1 MVVPVRPA
9 FARYRPTTMI
19 QRAVRGLFLLAALL
33 QLGAVPATASA
44 APSWGGPVT
53 LGPTGRESA
62 PPEIVV
68 TADGEAIAVWEGG
81 RPGGIEV
88 SSRRPGKGWTP
99 AVSVGTGGNPHL
111 VATTGKAVV
120 VWLGGVRVDGG
131 KAEAILA
138 STRLRGGR
146 WSRPVD
152 ISAEKQWASEPEVE
166 PPCVGINRRGKVIA
180 FWAGSDEGHL
190 AEYRYKSAT
199 QSARS
204 RKWAAP
210 VAVQYSIAGEAAQ
223 VGVTPAGGAVAI
235 WGATYDE
242 EAAIEWS
249 SRPPDGRWT
258 LPRGLA
264 SPGEFPE
271 PRLAITSKGEAIAAW
286 EDLKGFE
293 GPGDGLR
300 VAARRPGS
308 RRWRSRA
315 LAPHEDAHHPTIV
328 TRPGGRATVAWV
340 RTAASGARE
349 VVTSTHSP
357 GAGWTAPVSL
367 AAEGLRLP
375 DEAYPEIA
383 VSDRGEAIAAWASG
397 GERGQRTI
405 IQASSR
411 PRGGSWRAPTN
422 ISGSPPAPMFGTADL
437 KVAVAPGGEAFAIW
451 RSYDGRGWVIRTASR
466 PPAGT
471 DSADPRGT

>member
-1 MVVPVRPA
+1 VASAVTAVVVAMMVTVS
-9 FARYRPTTMI
+9 
-19 QRAVRGLFLLAALL
+19 
-33 QLGAVPATASA
+33 ATASA
-44 APSWGGPVT
+44 APSWTRPVT
-53 LGPTGRESA
+53 LGPTGRESSS
-62 PPEIVV
+62 PQIVV
-68 TADGEAIAVWEGG
+68 TPDGEAIATWEGG
-81 RPGGIEV
+81 RSGAIEV
-88 SSRRPGKGWTP
+88 RSRRPGKGWTP
-99 AVSVGTGGNPHL
+99 AITLGTGGNPRL

-120 VWLGGVRVDGG
+120 VWLGGVRVDGR

-190 AEYRYKSAT
+190 ADYRYKSAT

-210 VAVQYSIAGEAAQ
+210 VAVRYSIAGEAPQ
-223 VGVTPAGGAVAI
+223 VGVTPAGEAVAI

-242 EAAIEWS
+242 ESAIEWS

-258 LPRGLA
+258 FPGWLA
-264 SPGEFPE
+264 SPGAFPE

-286 EDLKGFE
+286 EDLEGFE
-293 GPGDGLR
+293 GPDDGLR
-300 VAARRPGS
+300 VAVRKPGS

-328 TRPGGRATVAWV
+328 TRPGGRATVVWV

-357 GAGWTAPVSL
+357 GGGWTAPVSL

-383 VSDRGEAIAAWASG
+383 VSDEGEAIAAWASG
-397 GERGQRTI
+397 GERGERTI

-411 PRGGSWRAPTN
+411 PRGGSWSAPTN
-422 ISGSPPAPMFGTADL
+422 ISGSPPAPTYGTADL
-437 KVAVAPGGEAFAIW
+437 ELAVAPDGEAFALW
-451 RSYDGRGWVIRTASR
+451 RSYDGSRWVIRAATR
-466 PPAGT
+466 PPA
-471 DSADPRGT
+471 SPSQARILP